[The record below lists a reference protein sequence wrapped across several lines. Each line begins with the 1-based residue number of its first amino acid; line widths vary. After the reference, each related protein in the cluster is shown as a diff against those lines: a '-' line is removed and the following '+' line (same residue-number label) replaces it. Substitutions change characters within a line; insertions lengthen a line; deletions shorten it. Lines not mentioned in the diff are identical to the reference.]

1 MFQLDHLEETTVWMN
16 PKRQKKNKIQNY
28 TFHNKSLIVPNWYQN
43 NEQKPSNPAD
53 PILVN

>member
-28 TFHNKSLIVPNWYQN
+28 KFHNKSLIVPKNCSN
-43 NEQKPSNPAD
+43 NPCFTGL
-53 PILVN
+53 I